1 MAGVRAQEAGLN
13 TPEDVLQRA
22 QEMAICELLAQPQVR
37 RAVRQTFMERAL
49 ISTREP
55 RSTPACGSAGVGCLS
70 SILWLIVRGLLIH
83 SLKSGCLCPQSCT
96 SHHAGYIKYDTFR
109 LEQMHVQSRRQRESS
124 CWTPSTCTAA

>member
-37 RAVRQTFMERAL
+37 RAVRQTFLERAL

-55 RSTPACGSAGVGCLS
+55 RMQLNMRRLPQQHPEAHNPSAPVMSPAALVQTPGTTYDAGVC
-70 SILWLIVRGLLIH
+70 H
-83 SLKSGCLCPQSCT
+83 T
-96 SHHAGYIKYDTFR
+96 
-109 LEQMHVQSRRQRESS
+109 
-124 CWTPSTCTAA
+124 

>member
-1 MAGVRAQEAGLN
+1 MHLSNPFSHYMTGLRAQEAGLN

-55 RSTPACGSAGVGCLS
+55 LPTPACGSSMC
-70 SILWLIVRGLLIH
+70 WL
-83 SLKSGCLCPQSCT
+83 PQQHPVAQNPRAPYS
-96 SHHAGYIKYDTFR
+96 
-109 LEQMHVQSRRQRESS
+109 Q
-124 CWTPSTCTAA
+124 P